1 MTDKKNIKAII
12 HYKDFLL
19 LSEEQIKNLLENK
32 DVEFLISIKKEE
44 YKNLS
49 FEDKEK
55 LYGFRRTI
63 REPLKK
69 PIINKEEIFLYKDFP
84 PMPEIKIIKESF
96 YEKHKK
102 VPKPYCPR
110 TIGRPNTKKKGS
122 R

>member
-1 MTDKKNIKAII
+1 M
-12 HYKDFLL
+12 
-19 LSEEQIKNLLENK
+19 
-32 DVEFLISIKKEE
+32 ISIKREE
-44 YKNLS
+44 YKKLS
-49 FEDKEK
+49 SGDKEK

-84 PMPEIKIIKESF
+84 PMSEIKIIKESF

-102 VPKPYCPR
+102 VPKYNCPKNILSR
-110 TIGRPNTKKKGS
+110 NYNTKKKGS